1 MKQFSRLQKEVYRAI
16 LDIPLG
22 QTRSY
27 KWVAEKIGKPKAARA
42 VGTALK
48 KNPFTVIIPCHRVI
62 NSDGS
67 LGGYSKGLQ
76 KKRQLLE
83 LERKIANRLK

>member
-1 MKQFSRLQKEVYRAI
+1 MKRLSELQKKVYKAI

-27 KWVAEKIGKPKAARA
+27 KWVAKRISKPKAARA

-48 KNPFTVIIPCHRVI
+48 NNPFTVIVPCHRVI
-62 NSDGS
+62 SSDGS
-67 LGGYSKGLQ
+67 LGGYSKGL
-76 KKRQLLE
+76 KKKKQLLE
-83 LERKIANRLK
+83 LERKIASCLK